1 MPYAEPLADDELTV
15 ALAGLPEWTRDG
27 VVLRRSVRVSGF
39 TAAADLVRAVADAAN
54 AADHHP
60 DVHITGYR
68 NVAFEL
74 TTHAAGAITR
84 RDVELARTIDE
95 IVRRES
101 GSAGG

>member
-1 MPYAEPLADDELTV
+1 MPYADPLTDDELAA
-15 ALAGLPEWTRDG
+15 ALADLPEWTRDG
-27 VVLRRSVRVSGF
+27 VFLRRSVKAAGF

-84 RDVELARTIDE
+84 RDIELAAEIDRL
-95 IVRRES
+95 ILARS
-101 GSAGG
+101 

>member
-1 MPYAEPLADDELTV
+1 MPYAEPLNDSELTD
-15 ALAGLPEWTRDG
+15 ALARLPEWTREG
-27 VVLRRSVRVSGF
+27 VSLRRSVKVAGF
-39 TAAADLVRAVADAAN
+39 SAAADLVRAVADVAN

-84 RDVELARTIDE
+84 RDTDLAAEIDRLVQQHGE
-95 IVRRES
+95 R
-101 GSAGG
+101 